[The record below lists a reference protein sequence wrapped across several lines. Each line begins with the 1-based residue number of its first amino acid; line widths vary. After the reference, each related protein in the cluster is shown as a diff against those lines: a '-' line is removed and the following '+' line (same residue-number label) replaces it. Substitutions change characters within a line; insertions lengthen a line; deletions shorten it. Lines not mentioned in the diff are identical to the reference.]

1 MLNALKKSV
10 LLYFCFFT
18 TNAIAIVNIEKVNI
32 EKNPAPFQG
41 QIDFKLSGASGNT
54 KTQSS
59 SLGSR
64 FQWNDISTQF
74 IVLKYNYARS
84 FDVKSKD
91 NSFMHYRYIVNPKL
105 KITSEYFLQLE
116 ENEFTLLKLRTLFG
130 AGLRF
135 SLLNNNE
142 NQQIRFG
149 LGLFRSKEKIDDT
162 NDTVDELN
170 RLNTYLTYQYKIKDS
185 IHFLSTTYYQ
195 PDIDNTSDYRV
206 LEQLSLEFTISKSF
220 VYYLTID
227 MSYDSNPVIALDEL
241 DKGYKS
247 GIKYKF

>member
-1 MLNALKKSV
+1 MVKALTKSA
-10 LLYFCFFT
+10 LICLCLFT
-18 TNAIAIVNIEKVNI
+18 TNAAAIVNIEKVNI

-41 QIDFKLSGASGNT
+41 QIDFKLSGASGNSDI
-54 KTQSS
+54 QSS

-64 FQWNDISTQF
+64 FQWNETSTQF

-135 SLLNNNE
+135 SLLNNIE

-162 NDTVDELN
+162 NNTIDELN

-195 PDIDNTSDYRV
+195 PDIDNTSDYRI
-206 LEQLSLEFTISKSF
+206 LEQLSLEFSISKNF

-227 MSYDSNPVIALDEL
+227 MSYDSDPVIALDEL

-247 GIKYKF
+247 GIKYIF

>member
-1 MLNALKKSV
+1 MVKALTKSA
-10 LLYFCFFT
+10 LICLCLFT
-18 TNAIAIVNIEKVNI
+18 TNAAAIVNIEKVNI

-41 QIDFKLSGASGNT
+41 QIDFKLSGASGNSDI
-54 KTQSS
+54 QSS

-64 FQWNDISTQF
+64 FQWNETSTQF

-135 SLLNNNE
+135 SLLNNIE

-162 NDTVDELN
+162 NNTIDELN

-195 PDIDNTSDYRV
+195 PDIDNTSDYRI
-206 LEQLSLEFTISKSF
+206 LEQLSLEFSISKNF

-227 MSYDSNPVIALDEL
+227 MSYDSDPVIALDEL

>member
-1 MLNALKKSV
+1 MVKARIKFV
-10 LLYFCFFT
+10 LIYLCFFT
-18 TNAIAIVNIEKVNI
+18 TNAFAIVNIEKVNI
-32 EKNPAPFQG
+32 EKDPAPFQG
-41 QIDFKLSGASGNT
+41 QIDFKLSGASGNSVN
-54 KTQSS
+54 QSS

-74 IVLKYNYARS
+74 IVLKYNYAKS

-135 SLLNNNE
+135 SLFDKKDKH
-142 NQQIRFG
+142 QIRFG
-149 LGLFRSKEKIDDT
+149 LGLFHSKEKI
-162 NDTVDELN
+162 NDISNTVDELN

-185 IHFLSTTYYQ
+185 IHFLSTSYYQ
-195 PDIDNTSDYRV
+195 PDIENTSDYRV

-220 VYYLTID
+220 VYYLTMD
-227 MSYDSNPVIALDEL
+227 MSYDSDPVTALDKL

>member
-1 MLNALKKSV
+1 MFKALKKSV
-10 LLYFCFFT
+10 LICLCFFT
-18 TNAIAIVNIEKVNI
+18 TNAVAIVNIEKVNI

-41 QIDFKLSGASGNT
+41 QIDFKLSGASGNSE
-54 KTQSS
+54 TQSS

-64 FQWNDISTQF
+64 FQWNDTSTQF

-84 FDVKSKD
+84 FDIKSKD

-135 SLLNNNE
+135 SLLNNNKSH
-142 NQQIRFG
+142 QIRFG

-162 NDTVDELN
+162 NDTIDELN

-185 IHFLSTTYYQ
+185 IHLLSTTYYQ
-195 PDIDNTSDYRV
+195 PDIDNTSDYRI

-220 VYYLTID
+220 VYYLTMD
-227 MSYDSNPVIALDEL
+227 MSYDSDPVIALDEL